1 MDRDEELLLAVLNS
15 GLSGL
20 QMGDAQF
27 FMIKGGAILAALT
40 LRAAARLL
48 PAAQA
53 RPA

>member
-1 MDRDEELLLAVLNS
+1 VLNN

-27 FMIKGGAILAALT
+27 FMIKGSAILAALT
-40 LRAAARLL
+40 LRAAARRL

-53 RPA
+53 KRA